1 MRTKTKKQPIN
12 KSPSFK
18 LFLLYNLV
26 LNMET
31 VGFAFGPIVKWL
43 FEELQFLVLGFIFS
57 VLKVATCFSHTNTP
71 QTCTL
76 MMLFITD
83 GYQSS

>member
-1 MRTKTKKQPIN
+1 
-12 KSPSFK
+12 
-18 LFLLYNLV
+18 
-26 LNMET
+26 MET

-71 QTCTL
+71 TNMHSNDAVHYRWLSIQL
-76 MMLFITD
+76 I
-83 GYQSS
+83 SSDEERTVQLD